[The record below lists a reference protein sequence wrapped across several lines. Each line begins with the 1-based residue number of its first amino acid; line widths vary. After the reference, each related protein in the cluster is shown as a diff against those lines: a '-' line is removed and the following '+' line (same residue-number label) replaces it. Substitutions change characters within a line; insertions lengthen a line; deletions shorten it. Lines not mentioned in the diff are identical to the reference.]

1 MIAQVDPTSLA
12 PLLAGPASAVV
23 VLVMVLWGLYALS
36 VKHFLPLAS
45 RAIDRHLTQID
56 KLIETQRDESKAIAK
71 ALGAIERSLGGVD
84 RRLARLE
91 GLTDSGALTPNPGA
105 QSPDRST

>member
-1 MIAQVDPTSLA
+1 MIAQVDPNSIA
-12 PLLAGPASAVV
+12 PLLAGPASAVL
-23 VLVMVLWGLYALS
+23 VLVLVLWGLYVLV

-56 KLIETQRDESKAIAK
+56 RLVEGQRDESKGILK

-91 GLTDSGALTPNPGA
+91 GLTDSGALIPNPGA
-105 QSPDRST
+105 LSP